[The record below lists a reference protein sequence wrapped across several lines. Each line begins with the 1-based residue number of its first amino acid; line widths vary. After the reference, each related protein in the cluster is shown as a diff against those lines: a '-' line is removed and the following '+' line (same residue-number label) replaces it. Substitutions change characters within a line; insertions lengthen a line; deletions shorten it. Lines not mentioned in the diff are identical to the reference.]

1 MGQEIQRLQD
11 ELGFIEEH
19 AKSLLE
25 NLANKEKNNKLT
37 KAELNIKAKAKD
49 IQNIAADAMV
59 YLDIETNGN
68 PWE

>member
-19 AKSLLE
+19 AKNLLE
-25 NLANKEKNNKLT
+25 YLAIKEKNNKLT
-37 KAELNIKAKAKD
+37 EAEMNIKAKAKN

>member
-19 AKSLLE
+19 AKNLLE
-25 NLANKEKNNKLT
+25 YLATKEKNNKLT